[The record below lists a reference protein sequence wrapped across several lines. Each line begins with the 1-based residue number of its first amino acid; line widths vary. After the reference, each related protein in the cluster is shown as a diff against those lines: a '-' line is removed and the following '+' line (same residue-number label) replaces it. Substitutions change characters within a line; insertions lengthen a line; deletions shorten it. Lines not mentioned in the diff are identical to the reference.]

1 MKKGN
6 GHDVT
11 EQGKSKILVKVIV
24 PVMIMGI
31 IGVFSSIV
39 GYNGMKNTQESSE
52 QITGVG
58 IDNIIALDEIG
69 GDIQIIMKDILAY
82 CTSDIPELK
91 DHMSGD
97 IETMLQKIDN
107 WISTLEE
114 NDDAF
119 SPEDQAEIQKIK
131 AYMPTIRAQA
141 EEIMALADKEGL
153 EALDLANSYMAEW
166 ATNTSDVLNELI
178 AANDDNIAAQAK
190 SQKITYQYTVL
201 VSFVSII
208 ILVVSFVWAIMMV
221 LKKVVKPIQKQEQE
235 LSEIIAE
242 IQAGRGDLTKRVSV
256 ESNDEIGASSAGIN
270 EFIETLQSIMSKI
283 ITNSK
288 VLDGVVGSV
297 VGNVAESN
305 DSAHDVSAI
314 MEELAATMEEVSA
327 TTTNVSQNTE
337 NVSQRV
343 NGFSDQTK
351 DITAYALE
359 MKKRADELEKSVRE
373 NMENTTKMI
382 SGFMSELAEALEE
395 SKSVEKVEELTNE
408 ILSISSQTNLLALN
422 ASIEAA
428 RAGEA
433 GKGFAVVADEI
444 RQLADSS
451 RETANNIQTIN
462 EMVIK
467 SVNGLSQSS
476 QQIVDYINQTILP
489 DYESFVRVGQ
499 QYSEDATHID
509 ENMQIYSQGIEE
521 ITEEI
526 SMMTDAVEGISQAVE
541 ESAKGVTEAAESVQ
555 TLVEAISEVNGQMD
569 ENAEVSRNLKSET
582 ANFVEV

>member
-1 MKKGN
+1 MKKEN
-6 GHDVT
+6 RKNVT
-11 EQGKSKILVKVIV
+11 EQRKSKILIKVIV
-24 PVMIMGI
+24 PVMVMGL
-31 IGVFSSIV
+31 IGIFSSVV
-39 GYNGMKNTQESSE
+39 GYFGMRNTQESSE
-52 QITGVG
+52 QISGTG

-69 GDIQIIMKDILAY
+69 GDMQIIMKDIFAY
-82 CTSDIPELK
+82 STSDIPDLREY
-91 DHMSGD
+91 MAGD
-97 IETMLQKIDN
+97 IDTMLQKIDS
-107 WISTLEE
+107 WIEKLEK
-114 NDDAF
+114 NKDDF
-119 SPEDQAEIQKIK
+119 PVETQQAIQDIK
-131 AYMPTIRAQA
+131 AYMPVVRSQA
-141 EEIMALADKEGL
+141 DEIMALADKDGQA
-153 EALDLANSYMAEW
+153 ALDLANAYMADW
-166 ATNTSDVLNELI
+166 ATNTSDVLDELI
-178 AANDDNIAAQAK
+178 EANDDYIAAQAK
-190 SQKITYQYTVL
+190 AQKVTYTTTSFISVCSIVL
-201 VSFVSII
+201 LLIAFGWT
-208 ILVVSFVWAIMMV
+208 ILMV
-221 LKKVVKPIQKQEQE
+221 IKKVVNPIQKQEQE

-242 IQAGRGDLTKRVSV
+242 IKDGKGDLTKRVSV
-256 ESNDEIGASSAGIN
+256 MSNDEIGASSAGIN

-283 ITNSK
+283 ITNSR

-297 VGNVAESN
+297 VDNVADSN

-337 NVSQRV
+337 NVSARV

-351 DITAYALE
+351 EITSYALE

-373 NMENTTKMI
+373 NMENTTNMI
-382 SGFMSELAEALEE
+382 SGFMSELGEALED
-395 SKSVEKVEELTNE
+395 SKSVEQVEVLTNE
-408 ILSISSQTNLLALN
+408 ILNISSQTNLLALN

-476 QQIVDYINQTILP
+476 QRIVDYINQTILP
-489 DYESFVRVGQ
+489 DYENFVRVGQ

-509 ENMQIYSQGIEE
+509 DNMQIYSQGINE